1 MKESPV
7 KEWSKLNARIVKG
20 KLKWDDIKDKLL
32 EIISAMDNLWENGK
46 IPEGEYRQKGNHF
59 KDTVIALVKAQ
70 CGINVTGKKVKGR
83 TDKHAVDLCYFKGKS
98 NGGVLIIAGEAKML
112 GSPKH
117 LMDRRTYP
125 ERTITIDIDK
135 RSKEV
140 KYTPIDLKRL
150 NDPEVVTGW
159 KKWIDETKPKFF
171 SAWMMRFA
179 SKNHLG
185 NVISKLEGISE
196 YNNGVGIAIY
206 KDQDRRYA
214 WVDIKSSKLLTLG
227 DLVDQ
232 ICAAMRGK

>member
-1 MKESPV
+1 MKKSPV
-7 KEWSKLNARIVKG
+7 KEWSKLNARIVEK

-32 EIISAMDNLWENGK
+32 EIISAMDNLWKNGK
-46 IPEGEYRQKGNHF
+46 ILEGEYRQKGNHF

-70 CGINVTGKKVKGR
+70 CGIRITGQKVKGR
-83 TDKHAVDLCYFKGKS
+83 TDRHAVDLSYFKGESK
-98 NGGVLIIAGEAKML
+98 GGILVIAGEAKMI

-117 LMDRRTYP
+117 LKDRRAYP

-159 KKWIDETKPKFF
+159 RKWINETEPKFF
-171 SAWMMRFA
+171 SAWMMRLA
-179 SKNHLG
+179 SKNHLE

-196 YNNGVGIAIY
+196 YNNGVGVAIY
-206 KDQDRRYA
+206 KDQDGRYT
-214 WVDIKSSKLLTLG
+214 WVDIKSSKLLTIG
-227 DLVDQ
+227 DFVDL
-232 ICAAMRGK
+232 ICVTTRGK